1 MVKKNYKDSLIYVA
15 HEEFLNYLLQLGRI
29 NSLDIK
35 EYTSLLDNEHTFK
48 LGIKKI
54 RDEFKEELK
63 SVDLDTEFYS
73 NVEET
78 DSFFNDCISDLI
90 KKAFIKTQWKL
101 LDKVP
106 FFWDKGWAGAGSEGM
121 IRFNLYDF
129 NYQLEA
135 GQSIITTKEHQLDI
149 GFDEFLNEV
158 DEKI

>member
-15 HEEFLNYLLQLGRI
+15 HEEFLNYLLQLGHI
-29 NSLDIK
+29 NCLEIK
-35 EYTSLLDNEHTFK
+35 EYTSLLDNEHTFE

-54 RDEFKEELK
+54 RDKFKKELK
-63 SVDLDTEFYS
+63 RVNLDTEFHGSY
-73 NVEET
+73 EET
-78 DSFFNDCISDLI
+78 DSFFKACENDVLE
-90 KKAFIKTQWKL
+90 KAFIKTQWKL
-101 LDKVP
+101 LDKIP
-106 FFWDKGWAGAGSEGM
+106 FSWDCNWGGDGI

-135 GQSIITTKEHQLDI
+135 EQNIMTSREHQLDI